1 MSGSR
6 IALAT
11 LLALLV
17 FSGPAPAADDYALRD
32 LDGKLHRASEHRG
45 KWLVINFWA
54 TWCLPCLRAMPELED
69 YYRANRTRV
78 EVWGVT
84 FEDSELA
91 KILEFV
97 ERVGVSY
104 PILGYGQ
111 SPQTGYGKVRV
122 LPTTFVV
129 DPEGE
134 LHHRFEGPI
143 TAADLRRVIG
153 D

>member
-1 MSGSR
+1 
-6 IALAT
+6 
-11 LLALLV
+11 V
-17 FSGPAPAADDYALRD
+17 FSRPAPAADDYALPD
-32 LDGKLHRASEHRG
+32 LDGKLHRAPDHRG
-45 KWLVINFWA
+45 KWLVINFRA
-54 TWCLPCLRAMPELED
+54 TWCLPWLREMPELED
-69 YYRANRTRV
+69 YYRANPARV
-78 EVWGVT
+78 EFWGVT

-122 LPTTFVV
+122 LPTTLVV
-129 DPEGE
+129 DPGGE

-143 TAADLRRVIG
+143 TAADLRRVT
-153 D
+153 DD